1 MFLRS
6 VVLGFFAFVTW
17 FGNACADI
25 TIERVPIDNSP
36 PVLLL
41 KGEFS
46 RADKPEL
53 LAGEVAASGARVI
66 AFDSNGGQVIS
77 AMAYG
82 RMIRSLGLSTF
93 QLRSFQ
99 CASACALAFVGGVNR
114 EADAGAI
121 GVHQSSFS
129 PDSDIE
135 GSAAVAAV
143 QSMTAE
149 IMAYLIEM
157 GVDPKLL
164 QLSLSVPSDD
174 MRYLTASEMHNYK
187 VTWGSLAALPER
199 FTSAEPAQS
208 PSPSPKNTEAAA
220 ASTQQDRAFP
230 PIVIKWPDPAD
241 FPVQGRLAGKTVLPD
256 FKGRDR
262 DFSNFRTRIRE
273 GMRDGPNFAGHYTL
287 IQIGCGTACTFV
299 IVTDNRTGRP
309 ASFPRGG
316 EDNLY
321 LDLEYQLD
329 SRLVTTQW
337 QDYSA
342 NKCIIEFFDLD
353 RNTWK
358 PVGKPYV
365 GDIEVCHRRMQKK
378 FNEGR

>member
-6 VVLGFFAFVTW
+6 IVLAFFAFTTW
-17 FGNACADI
+17 FGNASADI
-25 TIERVPIDNSP
+25 AIERVPIDNSV

-41 KGEFS
+41 KGKFS
-46 RADKPEL
+46 QADNPEL
-53 LAGEVAASGARVI
+53 LAREVKASGASVI
-66 AFDSNGGQVIS
+66 IFDSNGGQVVS

-82 RMIRSLGLSTF
+82 RMIRSLGLSTL

-114 EADAGAI
+114 EADPGAI

-135 GSAAVAAV
+135 GSAAVAAI

-174 MRYLTASEMHNYK
+174 MRYLTANEMQDYK

-199 FTSAEPAQS
+199 VTSAEPT
-208 PSPSPKNTEAAA
+208 PSTAPSPKKTT
-220 ASTQQDRAFP
+220 STQQDGRYL
-230 PIVIKWPDPAD
+230 PILIKWPNAAD
-241 FPVQGRLAGKTVLPD
+241 FPVQGRFAGKTVLPD
-256 FKGRDR
+256 FNGRDLY
-262 DFSNFRTRIRE
+262 FNNFRTRISE
-273 GMRDGPNFAGHYTL
+273 GMREGPNFAGHYTL
-287 IQIGCGTACTFV
+287 IQIGCGTGCTSV
-299 IVTDNRTGRP
+299 IVADNNTGRP

-316 EDNLY
+316 ENNLY
-321 LDLEYQLD
+321 LDLDYRLD

-337 QDYSA
+337 QDYKA
-342 NKCIIEFFDLD
+342 NTCIIEFFDLD

-358 PVGKPYV
+358 PIGKPYV
-365 GDIEVCHRRMQKK
+365 EDIEVCAKRMQKK